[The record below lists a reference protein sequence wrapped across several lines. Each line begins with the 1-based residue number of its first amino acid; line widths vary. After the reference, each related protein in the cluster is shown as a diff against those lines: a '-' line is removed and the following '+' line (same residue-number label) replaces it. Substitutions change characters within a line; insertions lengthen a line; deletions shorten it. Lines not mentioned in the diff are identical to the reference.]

1 MEVNCSECKSAV
13 CSFLR
18 KGVHVLADDDDDAM
32 QCLGVRGTYSK
43 ERSCAVRV
51 STAARAWW
59 ANNSESI
66 LFVSFR
72 FVSRGPIEVLA
83 GAEATEDLLGRFNC

>member
-1 MEVNCSECKSAV
+1 M
-13 CSFLR
+13 
-18 KGVHVLADDDDDAM
+18 
-32 QCLGVRGTYSK
+32 
-43 ERSCAVRV
+43 RV

-72 FVSRGPIEVLA
+72 FVSRRPIEGLTGA
-83 GAEATEDLLGRFNC
+83 GATEGLLGKV